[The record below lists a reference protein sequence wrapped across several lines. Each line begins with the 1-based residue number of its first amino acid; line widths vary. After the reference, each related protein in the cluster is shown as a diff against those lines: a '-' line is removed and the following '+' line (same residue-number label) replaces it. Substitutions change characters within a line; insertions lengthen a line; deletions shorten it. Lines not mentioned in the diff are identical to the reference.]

1 MKTDFVPEDSELDV
15 EEQWYEDHLEEFVP
29 GDPKDRASLI
39 GAARKPPV
47 ILGERKQ
54 MVSIRLDQADLRVLK
69 EKAERAGI
77 GYQTMVSALLHQ
89 YAIGDLVNVEEAR
102 KLFRQSRPAHG

>member
-1 MKTDFVPEDSELDV
+1 MKTDYVPENAELDA

-29 GDPKDRASLI
+29 GDPKDRASLME
-39 GAARKPPV
+39 AARKPPV

-54 MVSIRLDQADLRVLK
+54 MISIRLDQADLKLLK
-69 EKAERAGI
+69 AKAERAGI
-77 GYQTMVSALLHQ
+77 GYQTMLSALIHQ

-102 KLFRQSRPAHG
+102 NLFRLQSPR

>member
-1 MKTDFVPEDSELDV
+1 MKTEYVPERADLDAD
-15 EEQWYEDHLEEFVP
+15 EQWFEDNLEGFVS

-39 GAARKPPV
+39 KAAKKPPL
-47 ILGERKQ
+47 ILGDRKQ
-54 MVSIRLDQADLRVLK
+54 MISIRLDQADLKVLK

-89 YAIGDLVNVEEAR
+89 YALGDLVNVEEAK
-102 KLFRQSRPAHG
+102 KLFRQTS

>member
-1 MKTDFVPEDSELDV
+1 MKTDYKPESAELDN

-39 GAARKPPV
+39 KASKKPPV

-54 MVSIRLDQADLRVLK
+54 MISIRLDQADLKVLK

-77 GYQTMVSALLHQ
+77 GYQTMVSSLLHQ
-89 YAIGDLVNVEEAR
+89 YALGDLVNVEEAKKLVR
-102 KLFRQSRPAHG
+102 KSGQF

>member
-1 MKTDFVPEDSELDV
+1 MKTDYVPENAELDA

-39 GAARKPPV
+39 EAARKPPV

-54 MVSIRLDQADLRVLK
+54 MVSIRLDQADLRILK

-102 KLFRQSRPAHG
+102 KLFRKSSPAHG